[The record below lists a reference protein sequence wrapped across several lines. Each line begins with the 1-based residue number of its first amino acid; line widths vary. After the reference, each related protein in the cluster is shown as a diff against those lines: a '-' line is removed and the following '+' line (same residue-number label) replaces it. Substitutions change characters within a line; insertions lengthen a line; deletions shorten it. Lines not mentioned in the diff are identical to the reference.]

1 MTSVHFCSITIL
13 ILILFDYQQ
22 QVSAE
27 QRRIADL
34 MTDKTD
40 ISELQSKVEKIIE
53 LTNATRDEAVVA
65 LHDCDNELDRAIDM
79 ILEGESVNVTEWRS
93 TGKKRKPKVVASS
106 TSQADKED
114 KSNAN
119 GRFDCQLSFFI
130 IFINV
135 FLSFQFQSLQM
146 SEIKRYLAIEDAVVH
161 VSREVPVVVVNLPIG
176 NQKKKRV
183 I

>member
-1 MTSVHFCSITIL
+1 M
-13 ILILFDYQQ
+13 Q

-93 TGKKRKPKVVASS
+93 TGKKRKPKVVVSAS
-106 TSQADKED
+106 SQADKED

-119 GRFDCQLSFFI
+119 GRFNCQSS
-130 IFINV
+130 
-135 FLSFQFQSLQM
+135 FLS
-146 SEIKRYLAIEDAVVH
+146 
-161 VSREVPVVVVNLPIG
+161 N
-176 NQKKKRV
+176 
-183 I
+183 